1 MQANE
6 IDKALLASASSH
18 DFPFRVPNVPYV
30 RYKKGEVL
38 MERNAASFR
47 PAAQRQSAL
56 SEQWG
61 ATDLHK
67 RKVPD
72 SMPAGALS
80 ASVHPFAQRS
90 FKPESSQY
98 SATQIGLHPQEG
110 KRLRQL
116 RAAGK
121 AAYLKAAKE
130 QDSAFRIC
138 IKTTRK
144 LGNDPS
150 LTYPHTFQ
158 KLLDPARRP
167 QGKEPTP
174 AAWHTQR
181 PAGTRSKLLDADHQ
195 QYRTKTL
202 DFADSRGE
210 FTCTYRARQKDH
222 LAHGKEPMHMGDT
235 PDDADVMSLY
245 GFRHVGPTTAG
256 SYKRVL
262 EADAKARASLG
273 KNVFDR

>member
-1 MQANE
+1 MRVGAPACLLFHEHQARIIVARCTRVIMQANQ

-30 RYKKGEVL
+30 RYQKGEVL
-38 MERNAASFR
+38 MERNAATFR
-47 PAAQRQSAL
+47 ATAQRQSAL

-72 SMPAGALS
+72 SAPAGALS
-80 ASVHPFAQRS
+80 PSVHPFAQRS

-98 SATQIGLHPQEG
+98 SVTQIGMHPQEG
-110 KRLRQL
+110 KRLRKL

-138 IKTTRK
+138 VKTTRK

-150 LTYPHTFQ
+150 LTYPHTYQ
-158 KLLDPARRP
+158 KLLDPA
-167 QGKEPTP
+167 
-174 AAWHTQR
+174 
-181 PAGTRSKLLDADHQ
+181 
-195 QYRTKTL
+195 
-202 DFADSRGE
+202 
-210 FTCTYRARQKDH
+210 
-222 LAHGKEPMHMGDT
+222 
-235 PDDADVMSLY
+235 
-245 GFRHVGPTTAG
+245 
-256 SYKRVL
+256 
-262 EADAKARASLG
+262 
-273 KNVFDR
+273 